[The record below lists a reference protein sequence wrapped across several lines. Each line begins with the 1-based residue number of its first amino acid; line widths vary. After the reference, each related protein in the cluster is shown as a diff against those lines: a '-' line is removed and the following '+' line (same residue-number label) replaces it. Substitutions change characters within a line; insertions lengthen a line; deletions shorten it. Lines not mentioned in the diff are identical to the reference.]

1 MHNERKFLGRT
12 TDTVRRVVD
21 VFADHEK
28 MYAIY
33 DIGTADEYIAE
44 ESINKVK
51 ANPDKYIYTPYAEFA
66 EQV

>member
-33 DIGTADEYIAE
+33 NLGRSNEYIAE
-44 ESINKVK
+44 ELINKVK
-51 ANPDKYIYTPYAEFA
+51 ANPDEYIYTPYVEFA
-66 EQV
+66 DRV